1 MATKEIMTI
10 LLSFCGGIIT
20 ISSALSAITNWVNK
34 ARQPEIKQNER
45 LTACEAKI
53 KEHDEQLSR
62 HMGYFKNDDVR
73 LKKIE
78 ESNKITQKS
87 MLALLKHLINGE
99 DLDSLRKAEKDLEEY
114 LINRTD

>member
-1 MATKEIMTI
+1 MATKEFITI
-10 LLSFCGGIIT
+10 FLGFCGGIIT
-20 ISSALSAITNWVNK
+20 ISSAISAISNWVNK
-34 ARQPEIKQNER
+34 ARQPEAKQNER
-45 LTACEAKI
+45 ITACEAKL
-53 KEHDEQLSR
+53 KEHDELFNR
-62 HMGYFKNDDVR
+62 HNSYFKNDDTR